1 MRPTTQAAL
10 GVSSSQL
17 VRLLA
22 KEAAALERWA
32 GVNGGV
38 LAVAALVSQ
47 ADACVYAL
55 MGSRFA
61 AALVGTVLMYALA
74 FSFCA
79 ANLSGRPRAA
89 GDSEARRFFY
99 ATHRAAHSR
108 LLYRRVHKLHHAHT
122 HDVRLLSSLQMSAAD
137 VAITHTAPLLAVRR
151 DRAEIRRNWRQSQC
165 TLRKLPAVALVPLSP
180 GIEMPAPFVAAWLG
194 IALTSEDHQRHHING
209 ELQPQYIRL

>member
-1 MRPTTQAAL
+1 MELRCSLSPPSASQCEGLLRRPRRRCPAQARLSLPASDPTPAVPARNRPRHLL
-10 GVSSSQL
+10 GL
-17 VRLLA
+17 R
-22 KEAAALERWA
+22 KWA

-89 GDSEARRFFY
+89 GDSEARRGQDQPG
-99 ATHRAAHSR
+99 AR
-108 LLYRRVHKLHHAHT
+108 
-122 HDVRLLSSLQMSAAD
+122 
-137 VAITHTAPLLAVRR
+137 PLPEHNA
-151 DRAEIRRNWRQSQC
+151 SG
-165 TLRKLPAVALVPLSP
+165 TPS
-180 GIEMPAPFVAAWLG
+180 
-194 IALTSEDHQRHHING
+194 
-209 ELQPQYIRL
+209 

>member
-1 MRPTTQAAL
+1 MGGRKTGGDGHTGATHRTKNFIYGGKRKRNTAARSSRV
-10 GVSSSQL
+10 VSENASQIQYHL
-17 VRLLA
+17 QGCAHRRLLSSPQLA
-22 KEAAALERWA
+22 KTPLGRFAHRNRWQPWLSKCPAMELRCSLSPPSASQCEGLLRRPRRRCPAQARLSLPASDPTPAVPARNRPRHLLGLRKWA

-89 GDSEARRFFY
+89 GDSEARR
-99 ATHRAAHSR
+99 
-108 LLYRRVHKLHHAHT
+108 
-122 HDVRLLSSLQMSAAD
+122 
-137 VAITHTAPLLAVRR
+137 
-151 DRAEIRRNWRQSQC
+151 RQ
-165 TLRKLPAVALVPLSP
+165 
-180 GIEMPAPFVAAWLG
+180 
-194 IALTSEDHQRHHING
+194 D
-209 ELQPQYIRL
+209 